1 MRRSR
6 PSLLEK
12 QGIKIMS
19 GAKVVNLDEKSDSID
34 ATNGDGKGNIIKV
47 IVDRGIAAVGVIGNV
62 GNIGVEKLCLKIE
75 RGTIAIDDPCQTSV
89 LGIYAIG
96 DVAGPPMLAHKAEHE
111 GVICIEAIKGL
122 RQHPMD
128 ESMIPDCTY
137 CSPQVASAGLTDQAP
152 KDKKFDIRVGHFPS
166 PVTAK
171 PLRSARTRAWSRRPL
186 TGRPTSQLRAHLVD
200 VRGEQS

>member
-122 RQHPMD
+122 RQHPID
-128 ESMIPDCTY
+128 EHDSRLHLLLAAGRFRRSHRSGAEGQEVRHPRWTF
-137 CSPQVASAGLTDQAP
+137 PFAGNGKAVALGEDQGMVKTAFDRKTDFATP
-152 KDKKFDIRVGHFPS
+152 CAS
-166 PVTAK
+166 
-171 PLRSARTRAWSRRPL
+171 SRRP
-186 TGRPTSQLRAHLVD
+186 R
-200 VRGEQS
+200 